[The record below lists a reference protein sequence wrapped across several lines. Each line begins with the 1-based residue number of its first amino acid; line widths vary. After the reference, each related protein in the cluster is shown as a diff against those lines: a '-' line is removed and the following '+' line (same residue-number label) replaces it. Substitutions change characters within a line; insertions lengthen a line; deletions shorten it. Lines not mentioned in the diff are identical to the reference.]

1 MVGMRKI
8 STFLFSLILFGLMIM
23 PTSLVVAQEPTPVT
37 DDQVNE
43 VASQLY
49 CPVCENISLDVCAT
63 TACAQWR
70 DLIRSKLEAGWSKD
84 QIEAYFATQYGDRV
98 LAAPPKRG
106 MNWLVYILPPAVV
119 LLGLVFLTRSVQR
132 MRLRAVSQPEPVVS
146 DKDLADVEAELNARK
161 ENHD

>member
-1 MVGMRKI
+1 MRRK
-8 STFLFSLILFGLMIM
+8 SLYFLIALTIGLFLIPSQSVLG
-23 PTSLVVAQEPTPVT
+23 QDPTPVT

-43 VASQLY
+43 VASELY

-70 DLIRSKLEAGWSKD
+70 DLIRTKLEAGWSRA
-84 QIEAYFATQYGDRV
+84 QIEEYFAAQYGDRV

-106 MNWLVYILPPAVV
+106 LNWMVYILPPGAVV
-119 LLGLVFLTRSVQR
+119 LGLVLLARSVQR
-132 MRLRAVSQPEPVVS
+132 MRSQPTNPVEPEVS
-146 DKDLADVEAELNARK
+146 DQLIADVEAELLSRK